1 MAKDFETLLPTNVL
15 ETARVARL
23 ATVGGKIPHLV
34 PVVFVH
40 LDGVIWM
47 PVDDKPKKHL
57 QLKRL
62 KNIRHNPQVSLL
74 IDHYEDSWQTL
85 WWVRI
90 DAQATLVN
98 NNATAIRALAAKYA
112 PYKYVPI
119 HSLIRADINN
129 ISHWQA
135 S

>member
-1 MAKDFETLLPTNVL
+1 MAKDFKTPLPTNAL

-40 LDGVIWM
+40 LDGILWI
-47 PVDDKPKKHL
+47 PVDGKPKRHFH
-57 QLKRL
+57 LKRL
-62 KNIRHNPQVSLL
+62 RNIRNNPRVCLL
-74 IDHYEDSWQTL
+74 IDHYEDNWQAL

-90 DAQATLVN
+90 DARATIVDD
-98 NNATAIRALAAKYA
+98 NAAATRALVEKYA
-112 PYKYVPI
+112 PYKYISI
-119 HSLIRADINN
+119 HSLIRADIEKT
-129 ISHWQA
+129 SYWGT